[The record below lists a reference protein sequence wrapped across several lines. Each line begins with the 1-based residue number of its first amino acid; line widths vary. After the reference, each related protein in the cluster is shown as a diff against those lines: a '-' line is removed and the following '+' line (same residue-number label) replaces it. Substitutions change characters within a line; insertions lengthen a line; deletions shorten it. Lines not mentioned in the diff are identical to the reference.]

1 MLSEKTS
8 TGLAENP
15 RLHPKLPWGVCAGI
29 GPWVLDL
36 PIDEFLIGACAVK
49 YPKIRG
55 RSDLQIATFHP
66 VEVFV
71 EWVLELHFQCD
82 AAAARSLG

>member
-15 RLHPKLPWGVCAGI
+15 RSHPKLRWGVCAGF
-29 GPWVLDL
+29 GPWALDL
-36 PIDEFLIGACAVK
+36 PIDEFLIGTYAVK
-49 YPKIRG
+49 YPIIRG
-55 RSDLQIATFHP
+55 RSDLRIATFHP

-71 EWVLELHFQCD
+71 EWVLELHFQCG
-82 AAAARSLG
+82 AAAARRLG